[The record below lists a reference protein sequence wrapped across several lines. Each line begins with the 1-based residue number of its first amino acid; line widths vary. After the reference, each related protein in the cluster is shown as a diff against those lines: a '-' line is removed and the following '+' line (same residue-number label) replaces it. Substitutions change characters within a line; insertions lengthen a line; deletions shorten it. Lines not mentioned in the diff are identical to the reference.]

1 MFNSDG
7 EVGFLYLLLTP
18 TALPTPVE
26 YPAPASAELKLDR
39 FRMLLALVYQI

>member
-7 EVGFLYLLLTP
+7 EVGLLYLLLTP
-18 TALPTPVE
+18 AALPAPVE

-39 FRMLLALVYQI
+39 CSLFLALVC